1 MFIRLFTYRLRVLLR
16 NRSLLFWT
24 FAFPI
29 VLGLLFNLAFGD
41 LDKIGGIEQSTVGIV
56 STNEANQKR
65 FENVLKEIKQDGKVV
80 FKSRVITKK
89 KAQEQLSDDK
99 LSGYFTIDEKEIE
112 LFVSKSDTQQTVL
125 KEVLNQ
131 YLQNTKKV
139 ETLLATGKV
148 QPQEVSQL
156 LQQESYIKD
165 GNGTGNFNLKSFY
178 FFTLVG
184 MTIMYGFMW
193 GAAQCK

>member
-65 FENVLKEIKQDGKVV
+65 FENVLKESNRMAKW
-80 FKSRVITKK
+80 FL
-89 KAQEQLSDDK
+89 KAE
-99 LSGYFTIDEKEIE
+99 
-112 LFVSKSDTQQTVL
+112 
-125 KEVLNQ
+125 
-131 YLQNTKKV
+131 
-139 ETLLATGKV
+139 
-148 QPQEVSQL
+148 
-156 LQQESYIKD
+156 
-165 GNGTGNFNLKSFY
+165 
-178 FFTLVG
+178 
-184 MTIMYGFMW
+184 
-193 GAAQCK
+193 

>member
-80 FKSRVITKK
+80 FKSRVMTKK

-131 YLQNTKKV
+131 YLQNR
-139 ETLLATGKV
+139 
-148 QPQEVSQL
+148 
-156 LQQESYIKD
+156 
-165 GNGTGNFNLKSFY
+165 
-178 FFTLVG
+178 
-184 MTIMYGFMW
+184 
-193 GAAQCK
+193 

>member
-80 FKSRVITKK
+80 FKSQVMTKK

-125 KEVLNQ
+125 KEV
-131 YLQNTKKV
+131 
-139 ETLLATGKV
+139 
-148 QPQEVSQL
+148 
-156 LQQESYIKD
+156 
-165 GNGTGNFNLKSFY
+165 
-178 FFTLVG
+178 
-184 MTIMYGFMW
+184 
-193 GAAQCK
+193 

>member
-80 FKSRVITKK
+80 FKSQVMTKK
-89 KAQEQLSDDK
+89 K
-99 LSGYFTIDEKEIE
+99 
-112 LFVSKSDTQQTVL
+112 
-125 KEVLNQ
+125 
-131 YLQNTKKV
+131 
-139 ETLLATGKV
+139 
-148 QPQEVSQL
+148 
-156 LQQESYIKD
+156 
-165 GNGTGNFNLKSFY
+165 LKSSYPMISFPVILQLMKKRLSCLSVKATHSRP
-178 FFTLVG
+178 F
-184 MTIMYGFMW
+184 
-193 GAAQCK
+193 

>member
-80 FKSRVITKK
+80 FKSQVMISFPVILQLMKK
-89 KAQEQLSDDK
+89 RLSCLSVKATHSRP
-99 LSGYFTIDEKEIE
+99 F
-112 LFVSKSDTQQTVL
+112 
-125 KEVLNQ
+125 
-131 YLQNTKKV
+131 
-139 ETLLATGKV
+139 
-148 QPQEVSQL
+148 
-156 LQQESYIKD
+156 
-165 GNGTGNFNLKSFY
+165 
-178 FFTLVG
+178 
-184 MTIMYGFMW
+184 
-193 GAAQCK
+193 

>member
-80 FKSRVITKK
+80 FKSRVMTTK
-89 KAQEQLSDDK
+89 
-99 LSGYFTIDEKEIE
+99 YEKGRNLIGNWEGSTARGQPAASAGE
-112 LFVSKSDTQQTVL
+112 LYKRW
-125 KEVLNQ
+125 KW
-131 YLQNTKKV
+131 Y
-139 ETLLATGKV
+139 
-148 QPQEVSQL
+148 
-156 LQQESYIKD
+156 
-165 GNGTGNFNLKSFY
+165 
-178 FFTLVG
+178 
-184 MTIMYGFMW
+184 W
-193 GAAQCK
+193 

>member
-80 FKSRVITKK
+80 FKSRVMTKK

-156 LQQESYIKD
+156 LQQESYRPK
-165 GNGTGNFNLKSFY
+165 
-178 FFTLVG
+178 
-184 MTIMYGFMW
+184 
-193 GAAQCK
+193 

>member
-80 FKSRVITKK
+80 FKSRVMTKK
-89 KAQEQLSDDK
+89 K
-99 LSGYFTIDEKEIE
+99 
-112 LFVSKSDTQQTVL
+112 
-125 KEVLNQ
+125 
-131 YLQNTKKV
+131 
-139 ETLLATGKV
+139 
-148 QPQEVSQL
+148 
-156 LQQESYIKD
+156 
-165 GNGTGNFNLKSFY
+165 LKSSYPMISFPVI
-178 FFTLVG
+178 LQL
-184 MTIMYGFMW
+184 M
-193 GAAQCK
+193 KRD

>member
-80 FKSRVITKK
+80 FKSQVMTKK

-139 ETLLATGKV
+139 ET
-148 QPQEVSQL
+148 
-156 LQQESYIKD
+156 
-165 GNGTGNFNLKSFY
+165 
-178 FFTLVG
+178 
-184 MTIMYGFMW
+184 
-193 GAAQCK
+193 

>member
-80 FKSRVITKK
+80 FKSRVMTKK

-112 LFVSKSDTQQTVL
+112 LFVSFKRSI
-125 KEVLNQ
+125 ESIF
-131 YLQNTKKV
+131 TKYEKGRNLIGNW
-139 ETLLATGKV
+139 EGSTARG
-148 QPQEVSQL
+148 QP
-156 LQQESYIKD
+156 
-165 GNGTGNFNLKSFY
+165 
-178 FFTLVG
+178 
-184 MTIMYGFMW
+184 
-193 GAAQCK
+193 AASAGELYKRWKWYW